1 MRAQKCGLTNLT
13 ELSVGDQQ
21 GTQGLQTIQG
31 LVAILLGAFL
41 LDGGTRL
48 VHLDRA
54 KVLRIVDELLQQM
67 TVVLAQDQLSG
78 VVDDIAQV
86 LDQLLAFLGQL
97 LGGVGEG
104 LGVQS
109 AVQCD
114 VALLVRRHLAM
125 FESCMNARASG

>member
-1 MRAQKCGLTNLT
+1 MYIYILTDLP

-54 KVLRIVDELLQQM
+54 EVLRIVNELLDQM
-67 TVVLAQDQLSG
+67 TVVLAQD
-78 VVDDIAQV
+78 
-86 LDQLLAFLGQL
+86 
-97 LGGVGEG
+97 
-104 LGVQS
+104 
-109 AVQCD
+109 
-114 VALLVRRHLAM
+114 
-125 FESCMNARASG
+125 